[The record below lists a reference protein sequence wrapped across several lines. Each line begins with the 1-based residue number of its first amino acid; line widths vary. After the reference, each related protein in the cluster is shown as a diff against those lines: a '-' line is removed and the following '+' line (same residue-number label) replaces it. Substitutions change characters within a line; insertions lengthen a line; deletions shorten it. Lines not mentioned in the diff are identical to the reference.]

1 MKITRL
7 GQATPLLSATSL
19 GGSGGTL
26 DPVVGGGLVPVAS
39 GSNSWSWGSNVSLIT
54 ANGSNAVLGP
64 LVNFAAGSN
73 ITLSVSSNTL
83 TITSAAGG
91 GSTSYGSN
99 SNAVASANDGGAS
112 TLASRAD
119 HVHLGVRSLAHSSN
133 SFSGPVIL
141 TASGTLGITSPTPGT
156 YNLSAGTGGGGSG
169 SVATDAIWD
178 AKGDLAGGTGADTA
192 VKLVVGTNGHVLT
205 ADSAETTGMKWA
217 AASGGGG
224 SAVAP
229 DVINIYTQTATNSTT
244 QNSTI
249 EAAASGNRLV
259 VVVNSRGRDHNT
271 PTCTNV
277 TFTKVLATNFS
288 TTNYLSVWVGV
299 VSGGAS
305 GTTVTVTATGS
316 NWIITDIYEIADG
329 LTPTAGSSATLTNTS
344 AGAVQ
349 GPSSEI
355 GRVAMTQGTFFVIAA
370 SQDDGSTAI
379 SDIICNSFLVKVPRG
394 SNAALASG
402 IGRAMGPAVWGYYIG
417 GTSGSDMA
425 AAIIAIT

>member
-156 YNLSAGTGGGGSG
+156 YNLSAGTGGGGG
-169 SVATDAIWD
+169 SALTVKDEGVALATDATSLDFVGAGVVASGAGATKTITI
-178 AKGDLAGGTGADTA
+178 AGGSGSGALVLLEQKTASASAQLDFTTFISSTYDTYKIEGIDIVAATSAADLQLQIGTGGGPTYDTGNTYTWGRLGYRASAATDNDAGSTGIARIFKSMDISAGFGFGTFSLTASGLQSTALRKSFHGTLAYVTSVSTEIIYATFGMHWITAGTA
-192 VKLVVGTNGHVLT
+192 VT
-205 ADSAETTGMKWA
+205 ALRFVMS
-217 AASGGGG
+217 
-224 SAVAP
+224 
-229 DVINIYTQTATNSTT
+229 
-244 QNSTI
+244 
-249 EAAASGNRLV
+249 SGNI
-259 VVVNSRGRDHNT
+259 
-271 PTCTNV
+271 
-277 TFTKVLATNFS
+277 
-288 TTNYLSVWVGV
+288 
-299 VSGGAS
+299 AS
-305 GTTVTVTATGS
+305 GT
-316 NWIITDIYEIADG
+316 IRIYG
-329 LTPTAGSSATLTNTS
+329 LT
-344 AGAVQ
+344 
-349 GPSSEI
+349 
-355 GRVAMTQGTFFVIAA
+355 
-370 SQDDGSTAI
+370 
-379 SDIICNSFLVKVPRG
+379 K
-394 SNAALASG
+394 
-402 IGRAMGPAVWGYYIG
+402 
-417 GTSGSDMA
+417 
-425 AAIIAIT
+425 